1 MQNAMVA
8 LSLSSSQIAVLVLHL
23 RALLGVAVDF
33 SACSI
38 KALKLTVDNVVRE
51 GDNLVLI
58 IVRHA
63 HGYEHM
69 QLWETTGSPL
79 IPLAEFSDPVLMK
92 RYELKPAPE
101 IVVLMKIYWGDARE
115 RLCET
120 IDHVCLGTLQRVI
133 MESVSN
139 YVVNNASC
147 PITVVKNPCHHHH

>member
-101 IVVLMKIYWGDARE
+101 VIDIVSTAATQKKIKK
-115 RLCET
+115 
-120 IDHVCLGTLQRVI
+120 VI

>member
-1 MQNAMVA
+1 
-8 LSLSSSQIAVLVLHL
+8 
-23 RALLGVAVDF
+23 RLGVAVDF

-101 IVVLMKIYWGDARE
+101 VIDIVSTAATQKKIKKYCSANED
-115 RLCET
+115 L
-120 IDHVCLGTLQRVI
+120 LGRCSVI